1 MKYNIDSFKRG
12 LAELNIELPES
23 SYEQFILFYDMLI
36 EKNKVMNLTGIT
48 EWEDVVTKH
57 FLDSLSL
64 VKYFENMTDV
74 SYSIIDVGTGAG
86 FPGIPL
92 KIAFPNLNVTLLDT
106 LNKRVLFLQ
115 SVIDELGLKNIQAVH
130 ARAEDLAFNKE
141 YREGFDIAVSRAVA
155 NLSVLNEYCLPFVK
169 QNGYFISYKA
179 CDVNSEEIISGQ
191 NSIKVLGGSLD
202 KDISF
207 ELPYTDMHRL
217 LYGIKKIKPTPK
229 MYPRKPAV
237 IKKEPL

>member
-1 MKYNIDSFKRG
+1 MVLY
-12 LAELNIELPES
+12 NIELTAKQE
-23 SYEQFILFYDMLI
+23 EQFNKYYELLI
-36 EKNKVMNLTGIT
+36 DWNEKINLTSITEKNEVMI
-48 EWEDVVTKH
+48 KH
-57 FLDSLSL
+57 FLDSCMSSCFIDFKNKSL
-64 VKYFENMTDV
+64 
-74 SYSIIDVGTGAG
+74 IDVGTGAG

-141 YREGFDIAVSRAVA
+141 YRDSFDIAVSRAVA